1 MITGDIYGWLFAK
14 HGSMLDAHYLRE
26 SYQQTYFADE
36 KVALQVWA
44 ICLTLFAQ
52 WVVDMK
58 WQSCLRKATGW
69 QDYGK
74 TQSAEQIK
82 QFWDPGS

>member
-44 ICLTLFAQ
+44 ICLTLYAQ
-52 WVVDMK
+52 
-58 WQSCLRKATGW
+58 
-69 QDYGK
+69 
-74 TQSAEQIK
+74 
-82 QFWDPGS
+82 